1 MNEEMFIKR
10 AHKLLSR
17 IRYDRDTCEDMTGGV
32 KALYLL
38 CHNWLELKKMEKDTN
53 NENKIDR

>member
-1 MNEEMFIKR
+1 MNEEMFIKK

-17 IRYDRDTCEDMTGGV
+17 IRYDHDTCEDMTGGV

-38 CHNWLELKKMEKDTN
+38 CHNWLELKKMEKEN
-53 NENKIDR
+53 LEGNKI

>member
-17 IRYDRDTCEDMTGGV
+17 IRYDHDTCEDMTGGV

-38 CHNWLELKKMEKDTN
+38 CHNWLQLEQMKKKEN
-53 NENKIDR
+53 IEGNKI